1 MKLVVAVSIAFTIL
15 ISVTGCASDDDEAPV
30 ESRIKNSMGEEQEPQ
45 DIKGGYADDSAP
57 DGGPQV
63 NGEVYDNLDR
73 DAKLDLMRH
82 HINDEIKVPTYNYVD
97 DDIFKGIDEEKD
109 SLSPGYR
116 ESNKLI
122 NDNINSKIKVPTY
135 NYVDED
141 LDAINDIHDDD
152 TIYDD

>member
-45 DIKGGYADDSAP
+45 DIKDD
-57 DGGPQV
+57 
-63 NGEVYDNLDR
+63 Y
-73 DAKLDLMRH
+73 
-82 HINDEIKVPTYNYVD
+82 INDSKYDGDIFKDNIDDDID
-97 DDIFKGIDEEKD
+97 DDIFKGMYEEKD
-109 SLSPGYR
+109 SLSRGYR
-116 ESNKLI
+116 ESNELI

-141 LDAINDIHDDD
+141 IDDDIHDDD